1 MIRPKPNSLNAFL
14 VFNEVSIKE
23 LATQSGI
30 ERTRLGKL
38 AQANSE
44 RELRYSMRVSELEA
58 LRQIIEGEKPQWI
71 NPTIPL

>member
-14 VFNEVSIKE
+14 IFNDVSIKE

>member
-14 VFNEVSIKE
+14 VFNEISIKE
-23 LATQSGI
+23 LAIQSGI

-44 RELRYSMRVSELEA
+44 TELRYSMRVSELEA
-58 LRQIIEGEKPQWI
+58 LREIIEGEKPEWI

>member
-58 LRQIIEGEKPQWI
+58 LRKIIEGEEPQWI